1 MYSIFTSKFDFENK
15 HTLIVQVDIEM
26 SFADRDTILD
36 LTEQLVAA
44 AWPHKIQLP
53 LPRLTYDHV
62 MNNYGS
68 DKPDLR

>member
-1 MYSIFTSKFDFENK
+1 M
-15 HTLIVQVDIEM
+15 IVKVDIEM
-26 SFADRDTILD
+26 SFADRDIILD

-44 AWPHKIQLP
+44 AWPQKIQLP

>member
-1 MYSIFTSKFDFENK
+1 
-15 HTLIVQVDIEM
+15 M